1 MENHAGSSSRRPHQA
16 HEPGFDPNGWLT
28 VGIGTQGGQAARQ
41 THACLYCPRTFLSS
55 QALQHWLW
63 RERERREYAAIFPPI
78 HASIFPPIHASI
90 FPPIHAP
97 IMPMFGPIVRV
108 EPPTLFDLV
117 LCLSAGPW
125 GMNPVPANGYPGLLE
140 RRLELRGDEDDD
152 LLRRIDMAETED
164 GGDDVTE
171 VTETEDEDDV
181 SEGGHETGDGNESEK
196 DGVEVGSKE
205 LDLTLRL

>member
-1 MENHAGSSSRRPHQA
+1 
-16 HEPGFDPNGWLT
+16 
-28 VGIGTQGGQAARQ
+28 
-41 THACLYCPRTFLSS
+41 
-55 QALQHWLW
+55 
-63 RERERREYAAIFPPI
+63 
-78 HASIFPPIHASI
+78 
-90 FPPIHAP
+90 
-97 IMPMFGPIVRV
+97 
-108 EPPTLFDLV
+108 
-117 LCLSAGPW
+117 
-125 GMNPVPANGYPGLLE
+125 MNPVPANGYPGLLE

-181 SEGGHETGDGNESEK
+181 SEGEHETGDGNESEK